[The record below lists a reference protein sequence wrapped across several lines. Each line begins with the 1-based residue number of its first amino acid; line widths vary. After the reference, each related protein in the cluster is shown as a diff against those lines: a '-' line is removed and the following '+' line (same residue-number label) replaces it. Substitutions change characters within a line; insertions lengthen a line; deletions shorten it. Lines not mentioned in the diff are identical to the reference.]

1 MKTEPTK
8 VLIYQ
13 FVNLYYNNFYGMLAK
28 IHYFLEE
35 YHSLMFKNGKQ
46 HYFLENSVIENENE
60 LNIGDKTPLF
70 LKNPYILTHNIDE
83 TLVVNELSKQIHND
97 LLFIYYDH
105 REISQERIVIEIKHR
120 LSNENDKS

>member
-1 MKTEPTK
+1 
-8 VLIYQ
+8 
-13 FVNLYYNNFYGMLAK
+13 MLAK

-60 LNIGDKTPLF
+60 LNIGEKIPPF
-70 LKNPYILTHNIDE
+70 LTNPCILTYHIDE
-83 TLVVNELSKQIHND
+83 TLVVNELSKEIHND

-105 REISQERIVIEIKHR
+105 KKISQETIVVEIKHR

>member
-1 MKTEPTK
+1 MKKEEQK
-8 VLIYQ
+8 DLIYQ

-46 HYFLENSVIENENE
+46 HYFLENPRIKKEKE
-60 LNIGDKTPLF
+60 LNIGDKIPPFIT
-70 LKNPYILTHNIDE
+70 KPYVLPYEINE
-83 TLVVNELSKQIHND
+83 SLVVNKLSKKIHNE
-97 LLFIYYDH
+97 LMFIYYDR
-105 REISQERIVIEIKHR
+105 REISQEKIVVEVKHL